1 MRHLEHVE
9 KDVEVI
15 APVGAVIEQSL
26 RAVRRIE
33 DALGRVAELLE
44 QVPQTARVPLP
55 RDEVEVRIVAPE
67 RGPRLLGRTQPDRY
81 AADQAQR
88 EPLGRRL
95 GNEPAA
101 LLGQFGR
108 AHSGGISWKVRAR
121 SIPWL
126 RR

>member
-1 MRHLEHVE
+1 
-9 KDVEVI
+9 DVEVI
-15 APVGAVIEQSL
+15 TPVAGVVEQSL
-26 RAVRRIE
+26 RAVRRVE
-33 DALGRVAELLE
+33 DTLGRVAELLE
-44 QVPQTARVPLP
+44 HVAQTARVALP

-67 RGPRLLGRTQPDRY
+67 RRPRLLGRSQPDRH

-88 EPLGRRL
+88 EPLGRRP
-95 GNEPAA
+95 GDEPAA

-108 AHSGGISWKVRAR
+108 THSGGISWKVRAR